1 MIARLSGLLAEVDD
15 GSILV
20 ERDGLGYEVLVPS
33 CAVSELASRRGQSI
47 VLYTLEY
54 LEGNAA
60 GGNMIPRLIGF
71 CREEDRAFFTRF
83 ITVKGMGMRKALR
96 ALTEPVSTIAAAIEE
111 GDAAMLKRLPGI
123 GQRAAEHLIAELR
136 GKLEAFA
143 VRSTAHA
150 SEPDWTQAQRDALSI
165 LVSLG
170 DRQADA
176 QRWLHRATEL
186 HPNIQTADEW
196 VKAVYR
202 IKSGAE
208 G

>member
-1 MIARLSGLLAEVDD
+1 MIARLSGVLAEVDE
-15 GSILV
+15 GSVLV

-33 CAVSELASRRGQSI
+33 CAISELASRRGQSI
-47 VLYTLEY
+47 VLHTLEY

-71 CREEDRAFFTRF
+71 CRVEDRAFFTRF

-96 ALTEPVSTIAAAIEE
+96 ALTEPVPTIAAAIEE
-111 GDAAMLKRLPGI
+111 GDAVMLKRLPGI

-136 GKLEAFA
+136 GKLKAFA

-170 DRQADA
+170 DRSADA
-176 QRWLHRATEL
+176 QRWLQRATEL

-196 VKAVYR
+196 VKVVYR

>member
-1 MIARLSGLLAEVDD
+1 MIARLSGVLAEVDE
-15 GSILV
+15 GSVLV

-33 CAVSELASRRGQSI
+33 CAISELASRRGQSI
-47 VLYTLEY
+47 VLHTLEY

-71 CREEDRAFFTRF
+71 CRVEDRAFFTRF

-96 ALTEPVSTIAAAIEE
+96 ALTEPVPTIAAAIEE

-170 DRQADA
+170 DRSADA
-176 QRWLHRATEL
+176 QRWLQRATEL

-196 VKAVYR
+196 VKVVYR